1 MTAST
6 LSTVKARLVTV
17 CQGLAA
23 DVPAYWTWPG
33 IEQVWADIGGS
44 HFERVEAYWLD
55 HVATATVIHPTMRA
69 GQKRREEEFEQ
80 VVNCGVQDARE
91 DATLQAVE
99 ERALVLF
106 GLLEDALAA
115 SGRLAGTTLTAGQQI
130 VLARIDEW
138 TLESGP
144 LENHGYAAVVAASVL
159 VRARLL

>member
-6 LSTVKARLVTV
+6 LPAVKAQLVSILG
-17 CQGLAA
+17 QLAT

-33 IEQVWADIGGS
+33 VEQVWADMGGS
-44 HFERVEAYWLD
+44 HFERVEACWLD
-55 HVATATVIHPTMRA
+55 HVTPATVVHPTMRA
-69 GQKRREEEFEQ
+69 GQKRREEEYDQ
-80 VVNCGVQDARE
+80 IVNIGVQDARE

-99 ERALVLF
+99 ERALALF
-106 GLLEDALAA
+106 GAFEDAVAA
-115 SGRLAGTTLTAGQQI
+115 TGRLTGTTLSAGQQI

-144 LENHGYAAVVAASVL
+144 LENHGYAAVVAANVL